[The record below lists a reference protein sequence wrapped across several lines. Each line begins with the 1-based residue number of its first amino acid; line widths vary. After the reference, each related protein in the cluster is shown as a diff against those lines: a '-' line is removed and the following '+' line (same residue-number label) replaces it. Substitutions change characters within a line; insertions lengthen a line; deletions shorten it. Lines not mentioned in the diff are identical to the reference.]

1 MKQAIKLVISLTYK
15 WCTLL
20 TDVIDLLVYNANGV
34 LNLSTRHIIF
44 LIGHIDILDVDS
56 EMGYTLIKTHETF
69 NHDTEWTKKIL
80 AGGMHVY
87 NFVNNSIELP

>member
-1 MKQAIKLVISLTYK
+1 MMYIDH
-15 WCTLL
+15 CTLL

-56 EMGYTLIKTHETF
+56 EMG
-69 NHDTEWTKKIL
+69 
-80 AGGMHVY
+80 
-87 NFVNNSIELP
+87 SPIEITVIEQLW

>member
-1 MKQAIKLVISLTYK
+1 MYIAH
-15 WCTLL
+15 CTLL

-69 NHDTEWTKKIL
+69 NHDTE
-80 AGGMHVY
+80 
-87 NFVNNSIELP
+87 